1 MFWLVLAL
9 ATAFFTAA
17 GDALTKHYLRPLG
30 TANMALARVLG
41 PIVILLPLL
50 FLQPWP
56 RLDATFWKTVLIL
69 LPLETT
75 ALMCY
80 MEAIRIS
87 PLSLTVPFLAFT
99 PAFMILTGAL
109 ILGEH
114 LTRQGILGI
123 LLIVF
128 GSYALHLDSIRE
140 GLLAP
145 LRAIIREKG
154 SLLMLLVAFLYAIT
168 SVLGKLAVQH
178 SHPFFFACFYFV
190 VHGIFATVFLALFFK
205 VRPVPLVRACPKGVL
220 GVGLTQSAMV
230 ICHMWAISLAP
241 AAYMIA
247 VKRLSV
253 LFGVLMGGLFF
264 KEGAL
269 LSRLLG
275 ACLMLLGVFL
285 IALSGA

>member
-1 MFWLVLAL
+1 MLWLGIAV

-17 GDALTKHYLRPLG
+17 GDALVKHYLRPFG
-30 TANMALARVLG
+30 TAKMALARVLA
-41 PIVILLPLL
+41 PIFFLLPLL
-50 FLQPWP
+50 LLQPWP
-56 RLDATFWKTVLIL
+56 PLDRVFWRTVLIL

-75 ALMCY
+75 ALLCY
-80 MEAIRIS
+80 MEALRVS

-99 PAFMILTGAL
+99 PAFMIVTGAL

-114 LTRQGILGI
+114 LNTQGILGI
-123 LLIVF
+123 FLIVC
-128 GSYALHLDSIRE
+128 GSYALHLNTLHQ

-145 LRAIIREKG
+145 FRAILRERG

-178 SHPFFFACFYFV
+178 SSPFFFACFYFV
-190 VHGIFATVFLALFFK
+190 VHGVFAVAVLRIFFR
-205 VRPVPLVRACPKGVL
+205 VRPLELIRLCPRGVL
-220 GVGLTQSAMV
+220 LVGLAQSAMV

-253 LFGVLMGGLFF
+253 LFGVLMGGLVFR
-264 KEGAL
+264 EEAL
-269 LSRLLG
+269 ASRLLG
-275 ACLMLLGVFL
+275 AVLMLAGVFL
-285 IALSGA
+285 IALS